1 LIDHYKN
8 LNITFRASEA
18 EIKKR
23 FRKLAAIYHPDK
35 NGGSKKSE
43 ETFKVILNSY
53 HILTDKEK
61 RALYDLRYN
70 QYFQK
75 CESVNKN
82 RNNTYTKKEE
92 PKHPPSRN
100 RKYQKTENSKSKVN
114 YGFII
119 ILTILAFIILYNGG
133 KKTTTGNPKDDK
145 QLEELKPEN
154 RPESGE
160 LDFKNK

>member
-1 LIDHYKN
+1 MIDHYKI
-8 LNITFRASEA
+8 LNITLGASEA

-43 ETFKVILNSY
+43 ETFKILLNSY
-53 HILTDKEK
+53 QILTDKEK
-61 RALYDLRYN
+61 RALYDISYK

-75 CESVNKN
+75 SESVNTN
-82 RNNTYTKKEE
+82 RNNTYAKKEE
-92 PKHPPSRN
+92 PKDPQSHN
-100 RKYQKTENSKSKVN
+100 RKYPKAENPKFKIN

-119 ILTILAFIILYNGG
+119 ILVILAFIILFNRS
-133 KKTTTGNPKDDK
+133 KKTTTGNPKADK

-160 LDFKNK
+160 LNFNK